1 MQRRALFR
9 IGGMALASGGLLL
22 PSAAAIADQ
31 APPNT
36 GVVSVKDPQFGAIG
50 DLSTD
55 DTKAI
60 QAAADYCYGSPL
72 DPHGTEKVNANRV
85 LQFPPGIYRITAPIK
100 FAKLHGARIIGSG
113 RFVTKINNVAR
124 GSVFATNGC
133 GYSHFEGM
141 YLQASDQGSPV
152 FDLNFDGTPGGPA
165 LQSNSFIDM
174 FFDGGATGVDIG
186 AGGYMGSENIFINCF
201 WINNAIA
208 GLKTS
213 NFNALQ
219 NTLVGGN
226 FQSCNIGIWVSR
238 GSVCV
243 IESVGFQL
251 SKQWDI
257 RVDNSAND
265 TINVIG
271 CRTESSN
278 FVQVENFVHTYI
290 LGCSQTEAG
299 AAGYFL
305 RPGGCPTTVERC
317 VSING
322 QISLSAD
329 ARLTVRGS
337 SFGRKDWLLHAPLN
351 GGQSIELEDIQYG
364 GTPNSREAPQVAGR
378 YSAARIAKQR
388 ITSAGV
394 HNYVT
399 VPA

>member
-36 GVVSVKDPQFGAIG
+36 GVVSVKDAQFGAIG
-50 DLSTD
+50 DFRTD

-60 QAAADYCYGSPL
+60 QAAADYCFGSPSA
-72 DPHGTEKVNANRV
+72 PHGTEKVNANRV
-85 LQFPPGIYRITAPIK
+85 LQLQPGTYRITAPIK
-100 FAKLHGARIIGSG
+100 FVKLHGARIIGSG
-113 RFVTKINNVAR
+113 RFVTKIINVA
-124 GSVFATNGC
+124 GGPVFATNGC
-133 GYSHFEGM
+133 GYSHFEGI
-141 YLQASDQGSPV
+141 YLQASDKSSPV
-152 FDLNFDGTPGGPA
+152 FDLNWDGTPGGPA

-201 WINNAIA
+201 WIYSAVA

-226 FQSCNIGIWVSR
+226 FQACNIGIWVSR
-238 GSVCV
+238 GSVCA

-278 FVQVENFVHTYI
+278 FIQVENFVHTYI

-299 AAGYFL
+299 PAGYFL

-351 GGQSIELEDIQYG
+351 AGQSIELEDVQYG
-364 GTPNSREAPQVAGR
+364 GTPNSKAKYFAV
-378 YSAARIAKQR
+378 RIAKQR
-388 ITSAGV
+388 ITSAGI
-394 HNYVT
+394 HDYVT

>member
-1 MQRRALFR
+1 
-9 IGGMALASGGLLL
+9 
-22 PSAAAIADQ
+22 
-31 APPNT
+31 
-36 GVVSVKDPQFGAIG
+36 
-50 DLSTD
+50 
-55 DTKAI
+55 
-60 QAAADYCYGSPL
+60 
-72 DPHGTEKVNANRV
+72 
-85 LQFPPGIYRITAPIK
+85 
-100 FAKLHGARIIGSG
+100 
-113 RFVTKINNVAR
+113 
-124 GSVFATNGC
+124 
-133 GYSHFEGM
+133 
-141 YLQASDQGSPV
+141 
-152 FDLNFDGTPGGPA
+152 
-165 LQSNSFIDM
+165 M

-201 WINNAIA
+201 WIYSVVA

-226 FQSCNIGIWVSR
+226 LQACNMGIWVSR
-238 GSVCV
+238 GSICV

-265 TINVIG
+265 TINIIG

-290 LGCSQTEAG
+290 LGCSQIEAG
-299 AAGYFL
+299 APGYFL

-317 VSING
+317 VSLNG
-322 QISLSAD
+322 QINLSAD

-351 GGQSIELEDIQYG
+351 AGQSIELEDVQYG
-364 GTPNSREAPQVAGR
+364 GTPNSKAK

-394 HNYVT
+394 QDYAT

>member
-1 MQRRALFR
+1 MQRRELFS
-9 IGGMALASGGLLL
+9 IGGIVLASGGLSL
-22 PSAAAIADQ
+22 PGGPAVADQ
-31 APPNT
+31 VSPIA
-36 GVVSVKDPQFGAIG
+36 GVANVKDPQFGAIG
-50 DLSTD
+50 DFQAD

-60 QAAADYCYGSPL
+60 QAAADYCYGSPI
-72 DPHGTEKVNANRV
+72 DPHGTEKVRANRI
-85 LQFPPGIYRITAPIK
+85 LQFPPGTYKISAPIK
-100 FAKLHGARIIGSG
+100 LSKLHGARIIGSG
-113 RFVTKINNVAR
+113 RFVTKIINAGG

-141 YLQASDQGSPV
+141 YLQAADKSSPV
-152 FDLNFDGTPGGPA
+152 FDLNWDGTPGGPA

-186 AGGYMGSENIFINCF
+186 AGGHMGSENIFINCY
-201 WINNAIA
+201 WISSAIA

-219 NTLVGGN
+219 NTVVGGN
-226 FQSCNIGIWVSR
+226 LQGCNMGIWVSR

-243 IESVGFQL
+243 IESVGFQQ

-265 TINVIG
+265 TINIIG

-278 FVQVENFVHTYI
+278 FIQVENFVHTYI
-290 LGCSQTEAG
+290 LGCTQTEAG

-317 VSING
+317 LSLNG
-322 QISLSAD
+322 QVSLSGY

-337 SFGRKDWLLHAPLN
+337 SFGRRDWLVYSPLN
-351 GGQSIELEDIQYG
+351 ADQSIELEDVQYG
-364 GTPNSREAPQVAGR
+364 GTPNSKAS
-378 YSAARIAKQR
+378 YSAVRIAKQR
-388 ITSAGV
+388 ITSGGV
-394 HNYVT
+394 LNYAT

>member
-1 MQRRALFR
+1 MQRRAL
-9 IGGMALASGGLLL
+9 IGGMVLASGGLLL
-22 PSAAAIADQ
+22 PGASAVADQ
-31 APPNT
+31 ASTNV
-36 GVVSVKDPQFGAIG
+36 GVVSVKDSQFGAIG
-50 DLSTD
+50 DFSSD

-60 QAAADYCYGSPL
+60 QAAADYCFGSPT
-72 DPHGTEKVNANRV
+72 DPHGSAKVSANCV
-85 LQFPPGIYRITAPIK
+85 LQFPPGTYRITAPIK
-100 FAKLHGARIIGSG
+100 IAKLHGARIIGSG
-113 RFVTKINNVAR
+113 RFVTKISNGAG

-141 YLQASDQGSPV
+141 YLQASDKSSPV
-152 FDLNFDGTPGGPA
+152 FDLNWDGTPGGPA

-201 WINNAIA
+201 WIYSAVA

-219 NTLVGGN
+219 NTIVGGN
-226 FQSCNIGIWVSR
+226 FQACNIGIWVSR
-238 GSVCV
+238 GSVCA

-265 TINVIG
+265 TLNVIG

-278 FVQVENFVHTYI
+278 FVQLDNFVHTYI

-305 RPGGCPTTVERC
+305 RPGGCPATVERC
-317 VSING
+317 VSTKG
-322 QISLSAD
+322 QISLSSD

-337 SFGRKDWLLHAPLN
+337 SFGRKDWLVHALLN
-351 GGQSIELEDIQYG
+351 EGQSIELEDVQYG
-364 GTPNSREAPQVAGR
+364 GTPNSRAR

-394 HNYVT
+394 HDYVT
-399 VPA
+399 IPA

>member
-1 MQRRALFR
+1 MQRRVL
-9 IGGMALASGGLLL
+9 IGGGMALAGGGLLL
-22 PSAAAIADQ
+22 PNGAAVADQ
-31 APPNT
+31 STPNI

-50 DLSTD
+50 DFRVD

-60 QAAADYCYGSPL
+60 QAAADYCYGPPS
-72 DPHGTEKVNANRV
+72 DPHGTAKVDANRN
-85 LQFPPGIYRITAPIK
+85 LQFPPGTYRITAPIK
-100 FAKLHGARIIGSG
+100 LAKLHGARIIGAG
-113 RFVTKINNVAR
+113 RFVTKIINVA
-124 GSVFATNGC
+124 GGPVFATNGC

-141 YLQASDQGSPV
+141 YLKASDKSAPV
-152 FDLNFDGTPGGPA
+152 FDLNWDGTPGGPA

-174 FFDGGATGVDIG
+174 LFDGGAVGIDIG
-186 AGGYMGSENIFINCF
+186 AGDYMGSENIFINCF
-201 WINNAIA
+201 WIYSAVA

-219 NTLVGGN
+219 NTVVGGN
-226 FQSCNIGIWVSR
+226 LQSCNIGIWVSR

-257 RVDNSAND
+257 QVDNSAND

-278 FVQVENFVHTYI
+278 FVRVENGVHTYI
-290 LGCSQTEAG
+290 LGCTQFEAG
-299 AAGYFL
+299 PAGYFL
-305 RPGGCPTTVERC
+305 RPGGCPTTVDRC
-317 VSING
+317 VSVKG
-322 QISLSAD
+322 QISLSQW

-337 SFGRKDWLLHAPLN
+337 SFARKDWLDYSPLN
-351 GGQSIELEDIQYG
+351 ADQSIEIEDVQYG
-364 GTPNSREAPQVAGR
+364 GTPNSKAG

-394 HNYVT
+394 FNYAT
-399 VPA
+399 IPA

>member
-9 IGGMALASGGLLL
+9 IGGMALASGALL
-22 PSAAAIADQ
+22 PSSATAIADQ
-31 APPNT
+31 VPPYT
-36 GVVSVKDPQFGAIG
+36 GVVSVKDPQFGARG
-50 DLSTD
+50 DSQAD

-60 QAAADYCYGSPL
+60 QAAVDYCYGSSS
-72 DPHGTEKVNANRV
+72 DPHGTEKVNTNRV
-85 LQFPPGIYRITAPIK
+85 LHLPPGNYRITSPIR

-113 RFVTKINNVAR
+113 RFVTKIVNGAG

-141 YLQASDQGSPV
+141 YLQASDRSSPV
-152 FDLNFDGTPGGPA
+152 LDLNWDGTPGGPA
-165 LQSNSFIDM
+165 LQSNSFFDM

-201 WINNAIA
+201 WIYSAIA

-226 FQSCNIGIWVSR
+226 LQACNIGIWVWR

-251 SKQWDI
+251 SKQWDV

-299 AAGYFL
+299 PPGYFL

-322 QISLSAD
+322 QISLSGD

-337 SFGRKDWLLHAPLN
+337 SFGRKDWLDYSPLN
-351 GGQSIELEDIQYG
+351 ADQSIEIEDVQYG
-364 GTPNSREAPQVAGR
+364 GTPNSKSR
-378 YSAARIAKQR
+378 YSASRIAKQR

-394 HNYVT
+394 HNYTT
-399 VPA
+399 VAA

>member
-1 MQRRALFR
+1 MPSSNTIAGQDPPTT
-9 IGGMALASGGLLL
+9 GMV
-22 PSAAAIADQ
+22 
-31 APPNT
+31 N
-36 GVVSVKDPQFGAIG
+36 VKDPQFGATG
-50 DLSTD
+50 DFRSD

-60 QAAADYCYGSPL
+60 QAAADYCFGSPSA
-72 DPHGTEKVNANRV
+72 PHGTDKVNANHV
-85 LQFPPGIYRITAPIK
+85 LLFPPGTYRITAPIK

-113 RFVTKINNVAR
+113 RFVTKIVNGAD

-141 YLQASDQGSPV
+141 YLQSSDKSVPV
-152 FDLNFDGTPGGPA
+152 FDLNWDGTPGGPA

-201 WINNAIA
+201 WIYCAVA

-226 FQSCNIGIWVSR
+226 LQACNIGIWVSR
-238 GSVCV
+238 GSVCL

-251 SKQWDI
+251 SKQWDV

-265 TINVIG
+265 TLNVIG

-278 FVQVENFVHTYI
+278 FVQVENFVHTHI

-299 AAGYFL
+299 PAGYFL

-322 QISLSAD
+322 QISLGAN
-329 ARLTVRGS
+329 ARLAVRGS
-337 SFGRKDWLLHAPLN
+337 SFGRKDWLIHGPLN
-351 GGQSIELEDIQYG
+351 IGQSIELEDVQYG
-364 GTPNSREAPQVAGR
+364 GTPNSRAS
-378 YSAARIAKQR
+378 YSAIRIAKQR
-388 ITSAGV
+388 ITSAGI

-399 VPA
+399 ALA

>member
-1 MQRRALFR
+1 MQRRKLFR
-9 IGGMALASGGLLL
+9 IGGMALACGGLLL
-22 PSAAAIADQ
+22 PSAAAIE

-50 DLSTD
+50 DFRTD

-60 QAAADYCYGSPL
+60 QAAADYCYGSPA
-72 DPHGTEKVNANRV
+72 DPHGTEKVNANSV
-85 LQFPPGIYRITAPIK
+85 LQFPPGTYRITAPIK
-100 FAKLHGARIIGSG
+100 FAKLHGARIVGSG
-113 RFVTKINNVAR
+113 RFVTKIINVAG
-124 GSVFATNGC
+124 GSVFATNGS

-141 YLQASDQGSPV
+141 YLQASDKSSAV
-152 FDLNFDGTPGGPA
+152 FDLNWDGKPGGSA
-165 LQSNSFIDM
+165 LQSNSFIEM

-186 AGGYMGSENIFINCF
+186 AGGHMGSENIFINCF
-201 WINNAIA
+201 WIYCAAA

-226 FQSCNIGIWVSR
+226 LQACNIGIWVSR

-265 TINVIG
+265 TLNVIG

-290 LGCSQTEAG
+290 LACSQTEAG

-305 RPGGCPTTVERC
+305 RPSGCPTTVERC

-337 SFGRKDWLLHAPLN
+337 SFGRKDWLVHAPLN
-351 GGQSIELEDIQYG
+351 AGQSIELEDVQYG
-364 GTPNSREAPQVAGR
+364 GTPNSRAS
-378 YSAARIAKQR
+378 YSPARIAKQR

-394 HNYVT
+394 HNYAT
-399 VPA
+399 IPA